1 MELRQLRYFVAVA
14 EERHF
19 GRAAAR
25 LHLAQPALSQQIRNL
40 ERDVGAQLIERS
52 SRPVGLTPAGE
63 AVLAEARRTLSQVEL
78 AIERTRRA
86 GSGKSGHLTI
96 GFLGSVGRDLLP
108 KVMTEFNRK
117 RPAVTLEL
125 HEIIFHEQQ
134 AAFRDGRLD
143 VGFMRLPVDDPA
155 LDTAPVYDDPAV
167 ALLAE
172 GHPLADAGSLAL
184 SDLAGEPWVL
194 AARASWPAG
203 WDWWESLWRAQGLTP
218 DVAATAT
225 SLEVLV
231 GLVATG
237 RGVSFLPETARALPR
252 DGVVTVPLDGITSTA
267 AVAWPRERGGVLVR
281 EFVDTTLRVARDGA
295 PHPATSAR

>member
-40 ERDVGAQLIERS
+40 EREVGAELIERS

-63 AVLAEARRTLSQVEL
+63 AVLGEARRTLRQVEL

-86 GSGKSGHLTI
+86 ASGKVGHLTI
-96 GFLGSVGRDLLP
+96 GFLGSAAHDLLP
-108 KVMTEFNRK
+108 KVMTEFSRK

-125 HEIIFHEQQ
+125 QEIIFHEQQ
-134 AAFRDGRLD
+134 TAFRDGRLD
-143 VGFMRLPVDDPA
+143 VGFLRLPVDDPA
-155 LDTAPVYDDPAV
+155 LDTAHVYDDPAV

-172 GHPLADAGSLAL
+172 EHRLADADSLAL

-203 WDWWESLWRAQGLTP
+203 WDWWESLWREQDVP
-218 DVAATAT
+218 EVAATAT

-237 RGVSFLPETARALPR
+237 RGVSFLPATSRALPR
-252 DGVVTVPLDGITSTA
+252 PGVAAVPLDGITSTA
-267 AVAWPRERGGVLVR
+267 AVVWPRERGDVLVR
-281 EFVDTTLRVARDGA
+281 EFVDTTLRVARADA
-295 PHPATSAR
+295 TPPATPAR